1 MDLAIVGSRGFS
13 SYAYLEKTLGLYFTD
28 IGKIISGGAR
38 GADSLGAQ
46 YAREHGIPLQE
57 FIPDWDGLGK
67 SAGYIRN
74 EKIVEASTV
83 LAAYWDGVSNGTK
96 HSINIAKARQKP
108 VIIFLYPK
116 KQIITLNWEWIM
128 GGMLK

>member
-1 MDLAIVGSRGFS
+1 VDLAIVGSRGFS
-13 SYAYLEKTLGLYFTD
+13 SYAYLEKTLDLYFPQ
-28 IGKIISGGAR
+28 INKIVSGGAR
-38 GADSLGAQ
+38 GADSLGSRF
-46 YAREHGIPLQE
+46 ARERKIELQE
-57 FIPDWDGLGK
+57 FIPDWDRLGK
-67 SAGYIRN
+67 SAGYLRN

-83 LAAYWDGVSNGTK
+83 VAAYWDGISNGTK
-96 HSINIAKARQKP
+96 HSINIARARQKP